1 VIWSNTQQYCNS
13 EVDAIL
19 AKAGQEND
27 QAKRVAFYSEA
38 QKQIAKDVPIYF
50 TETVP
55 YHTIYNHT
63 KVGNP
68 PNTIWG
74 TCSPMDEVYLKN

>member
-1 VIWSNTQQYCNS
+1 
-13 EVDAIL
+13 
-19 AKAGQEND
+19 
-27 QAKRVAFYSEA
+27 
-38 QKQIAKDVPIYF
+38 VPIYF
-50 TETVP
+50 TDTVP